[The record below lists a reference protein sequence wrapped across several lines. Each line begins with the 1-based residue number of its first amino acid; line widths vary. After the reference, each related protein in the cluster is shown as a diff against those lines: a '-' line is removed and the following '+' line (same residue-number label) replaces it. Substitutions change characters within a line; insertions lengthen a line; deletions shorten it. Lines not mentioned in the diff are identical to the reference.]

1 MPGVFLQHNLIY
13 GSLEVL
19 VLQKEFI
26 IADAASYTDREVILN
41 GWVRHIRSS
50 GKIYFI
56 EMRDGTGEMQ
66 AVVVKGDVPED
77 AFICCAEIKIESA
90 LYVKGVIREEKRAP
104 GGYEMTVHDLHIIH
118 IPPVDYPLSKK
129 SHGTDFLMEHRHLWL
144 RSHRQLAILKVRS
157 ELIRLLRSYF
167 HDNGFVLIDTPI
179 LTGSIGESAG
189 NLFETNYFDLG
200 SAYLAQTG
208 QLYLE
213 AAAGAFQKVF
223 CLGPTFRAEKSKTR
237 RHLTEFWMLEAEVAF
252 YDTQKNMD
260 LQEDMIC
267 FIADNIVTTCER
279 ELEIIGRDTGPLSS
293 IAGPFPR
300 ITYAEA
306 IDILKK
312 KGFPIE
318 WGDDIG
324 GDEET
329 ALSNAFEKPVFVYNY
344 PADIKAFYMKPD
356 PEDER
361 IVLCDDLLA
370 PEGYGEII
378 GGSQRND
385 DYHSLLKRIESAGL
399 DLESYRW
406 YLDIR
411 RFGSVPHSGFGLG
424 IERLLSWICG
434 LSHVREAIPFP
445 RLINRIYP

>member
-1 MPGVFLQHNLIY
+1 M
-13 GSLEVL
+13 
-19 VLQKEFI
+19 LQKEFT
-26 IADAASYTDREVILN
+26 IANAASYADREVTLN

-66 AVVVKGDVPED
+66 TVVVKGDVPENV
-77 AFICCAEIKIESA
+77 FTSCVELKIESA
-90 LYVKGVIREEKRAP
+90 LSMKGVIREEKRAP
-104 GGYEMTVHDLHIIH
+104 GGYEMTVRDVHIIH
-118 IPPVDYPLSKK
+118 IPHTDYPLSKK

-144 RSHRQLAILKVRS
+144 RSNRQLAILKVRS

-223 CLGPTFRAEKSKTR
+223 CFGPTFRAEKSKTR

-252 YDTQKNMD
+252 YDTHRNMD
-260 LQEDMIC
+260 LQEDMIR
-267 FIADNIVTTCER
+267 FVADTVITACER
-279 ELEIIGRDTGPLSS
+279 ELEIIGRDIRPFQNIVGS
-293 IAGPFPR
+293 FPR
-300 ITYAEA
+300 ITYTEA
-306 IDILKK
+306 IDVLKK

-329 ALSNAFEKPVFVYNY
+329 ALSNEFEKPVFVCNY
-344 PADIKAFYMKPD
+344 PAAIKAFYMKPD
-356 PEDER
+356 PEDEKTL
-361 IVLCDDLLA
+361 LCDDMLA

-385 DYHSLLKRIESAGL
+385 DYHSLLERIQVAGL
-399 DLESYRW
+399 DPESYRW
-406 YLDIR
+406 YLDLR

-434 LSHVREAIPFP
+434 LPHVREAIPFP
-445 RLINRIYP
+445 RLINRISP